1 MYLVVQEEDL
11 LLKRLAEATGV
22 NPLYLH
28 YNKLNMFS
36 LFYPAIIVPEI
47 FRWRGLERYCYGAG
61 DQPTT
66 TLLLRQVRIWQP
78 TVAICH

>member
-22 NPLYLH
+22 NPLYLF

-36 LFYPAIIVPEI
+36 LI
-47 FRWRGLERYCYGAG
+47 LSSNYCS
-61 DQPTT
+61 
-66 TLLLRQVRIWQP
+66 
-78 TVAICH
+78 